1 MTLRTIEQAPGAKTA
16 DAPPTLHAFVV
27 GPAVGSMVLLLAFV
41 GLAAAA
47 FGAFSGLARNHGIAK
62 RERQTPP

>member
-1 MTLRTIEQAPGAKTA
+1 MTLRTIEQTSGAKTT
-16 DAPPTLHAFVV
+16 DVPPTLHAFVV

-62 RERQTPP
+62 RERQTLP